1 MTNRFSVLMLAVLA
15 TSQVAC
21 NAADV
26 PVNPAVPKTATGAR
40 GPSPDVSKYVAQQG
54 WSLAKAKSPT
64 LPVSDIAPVVYTA
77 RGDFA
82 PSCGLLA
89 QTAAGT
95 EFFEMLS
102 PEEGAGF
109 PQCLAVN
116 DAAAFELRNRQ
127 YLVFEYINRDTKED
141 FYRQYFYVYRDSTGR
156 YMADKELNDS
166 AVWTESLRASPNSV
180 NAPLA
185 QEGVRRA
192 KGILLSKAVPGM
204 QFLEREFMAGK
215 TSTFAAFHDKSNE
228 KCAFVV
234 DVGAKP
240 VIFGHELFAGGDKC
254 KTVLAAG
261 KMDHA
266 GTTYYLALF
275 KGSTRNHVG
284 VVSVADNNTVAA
296 ESKRA
301 IAAAKKSTLVDM
313 KTVKAALKSA
323 L

>member
-1 MTNRFSVLMLAVLA
+1 MTNRFSVLLLAVLA

-21 NAADV
+21 DAADV
-26 PVNPAVPKTATGAR
+26 AGSPAVAKTPTGAR
-40 GPSPDVSKYVAQQG
+40 TPDVSKYVTQQG
-54 WSLAKAKSPT
+54 WSLVKATAPT

-77 RGDFA
+77 KGDFA
-82 PSCGLLA
+82 PSCGLLS

-102 PEEGAGF
+102 PEQGAGF

-141 FYRQYFYVYRDSTGR
+141 FYRQYFYLYRDPAGR
-156 YMADKELNDS
+156 YVADNELNDS
-166 AVWTESLRASPNSV
+166 AVWTEPLRASPNSI
-180 NAPLA
+180 NAPRA

-192 KGILLSKAVPGM
+192 KGVLLSKAVPGM

-215 TSTFAAFHDKSNE
+215 TSTFAAFHDKSKE
-228 KCAFVV
+228 KCTFVV
-234 DVGAKP
+234 DVGTKP
-240 VIFGHELFAGGDKC
+240 VMFGHDLFAGRDTC

-261 KMDHA
+261 KMEHA
-266 GTTYYLALF
+266 GATYYLALF

-284 VVSVADNNTVAA
+284 VVSVAPNNIVAA
-296 ESKRA
+296 ETKGA
-301 IAAAKKSTLVDM
+301 IAAAKKSTLVDL
-313 KTVKAALKSA
+313 KTAKEALKSA